1 MGEGYKIRDQFK
13 PHHLTLT
20 LVDWVDLFTHTRYI
34 DIIIN
39 SLKYCQDN
47 KGLLI
52 YAFVIMPTHLHLM
65 VSSKS
70 GQLSATI
77 RDMKRHTSKTLVEM
91 VKTEPESR
99 REWILEHFSR
109 AAAQHKRNNKFQVWM
124 QHNHPIELFSNKF
137 IWQRLNYIHNN
148 PVKKGFVEYPEDY
161 LYSSARNYADKE
173 GVLDVILVT
182 REMKT
187 VLNKHL

>member
-1 MGEGYKIRDQFK
+1 
-13 PHHLTLT
+13 
-20 LVDWVDLFTHTRYI
+20 
-34 DIIIN
+34 
-39 SLKYCQDN
+39 
-47 KGLLI
+47 
-52 YAFVIMPTHLHLM
+52 MPTHLHLM

-91 VKTEPESR
+91 VKTEPASR

-109 AAAQHKRNNKFQVWM
+109 AAAQHKRNNKYQVWM
-124 QHNHPIELFSNKF
+124 HHNHPIELFSNKF

-148 PVKKGFVEYPEDY
+148 PVKKGLVEYPEDY

-173 GVLDVILVT
+173 GILDVILVV

-187 VLNKHL
+187 VRNKTLWS